1 MTETDVGPALEEARP
16 RAMGALL
23 RALRDLD
30 AAEDAFQTACLRA
43 LKTWPERGLP
53 ADPAAWLI
61 VAGRNA
67 AIDAARRLQK
77 QQPLPDE
84 AVLSDLDD
92 HEARVAETMDAAR
105 YPDDVLRL
113 LFVCCHPDLPP
124 AHQIALALRVVCGV
138 STARI
143 ARAFLV
149 GERAMEQR
157 LTRAKARIAEA
168 GVPFAPPAPAE
179 RAERLGAVMG
189 MLYLLFNEGYSAP
202 DPAAAGAK
210 AALCDEAL
218 RLARLLI
225 GLFPDDAE
233 LAGLTA
239 LMLLQHARTAARH
252 DGEGGIVLL
261 EAQDRAH
268 WDRAMIAE
276 GIALVTQGLRTAG
289 GDPGTY
295 LLQAAVAAEHAR
307 AARPGDT
314 DWRAIERLYALMERV
329 QPSPVVTLNRAVAVA
344 KVSGPAAALALIEPL
359 ADRLADYLHFH
370 GARAALLLDLGR
382 RDEARASL
390 VRALDLAD
398 TPAVA
403 DYLRRRL
410 ASLDPAPVVG

>member
-1 MTETDVGPALEEARP
+1 MTETAVGPALEEARP

-92 HEARVAETMDAAR
+92 HEARLAETMDAAR

-179 RAERLGAVMG
+179 RAERLGAVLG

-202 DPAAAGAK
+202 DPAAAAAK
-210 AALCDEAL
+210 ASLCDEAL

-239 LMLLQHARTAARH
+239 LMLLQHARTAART
-252 DGEGGIVLL
+252 DSAGGLVLL
-261 EAQDRAH
+261 EAQDRAR

-276 GIALVTQGLRTAG
+276 GIALVTQGLRTADG
-289 GDPGTY
+289 APGTY

-307 AARPGDT
+307 AARPADT

-359 ADRLADYLHFH
+359 AERLADYLHFH
-370 GARAALLLDLGR
+370 GARAALLVDLGR

-390 VRALDLAD
+390 LRALDLAD

-403 DYLRRRL
+403 DYLRHRL
-410 ASLDPAPVVG
+410 ASLDPAAVAG